1 MANEIKNNNRITSIQ
16 ISLSSPEK
24 VRAWSHGEVTKSETI
39 NYKSFKPEK
48 GGLFDESI
56 FGPVK
61 DYECSCGKY
70 KKIKFRGKVCEK
82 CGVEITESIVRRERV
97 GHIEL
102 AAPIAHIWMTKEL
115 PCPSKISLVLDISY
129 KEVEEVVYFVNYIVL
144 QESSDKWTKNFK
156 FKELIDLSS
165 QKSSKETRAK
175 LRKTLREIYESID
188 ENASKENEIKKKIAK
203 TFYDTLADS
212 NMPFSIEEVFN
223 FISSYTGM
231 RFGIGAE
238 AILELLEKID
248 LNKEYN
254 EIYEALSKNESSND
268 IKTKK
273 LVRRLEA
280 IKWLKDSN
288 NKPEWM
294 ILKNIVV
301 TPPDT
306 RPIIQLEGGKFTTSD
321 TNSFYR
327 KIIIRNE
334 RLKKVIENNA
344 PTIILNNEK
353 RLLQEAVDALFDN
366 SSRKKPLL
374 GKDKRP
380 LKSLS
385 EHLKGKQGL
394 FRQNLLG
401 KRVDYSGRSVIV
413 IGPELKMYQ
422 VGIPV
427 SMILKLFKPF
437 IIHELIKK
445 TDEFGISKDPL
456 VSNIKSAEKL
466 ILSQDNSIWPVVE
479 KTIKQRPVL
488 LNRAPTLHRLGIQAF
503 EPIMIEG
510 KAIRLHPLVTTAFN
524 ADFDGDQMAVHVP
537 LSPESVA
544 EARSIILASW
554 HILGPKDGKP
564 IITPTQDMVLGNYY
578 LTIEK
583 PNSVGEGMLFG
594 SIDELLVAY
603 QLKTVLIHSIIG
615 IPTSV
620 FSQKSFFK
628 QGILITTVG
637 KVLLNRI
644 LPEDMVYINNPDN
657 LEQLDENDIVD
668 FGTDF
673 RSFIKNNKKVYK
685 AFSKKTLSEIVNILY
700 KKYAEI
706 SLEIVPKTMDKIKD
720 LGFEFSTKSA
730 TTISAFDVP
739 EYNDKLKY
747 FEETDKK
754 VEEMK
759 WFFKKGLLTDDERY
773 KKVVSEWA
781 SVTDKV
787 SKDIEKL
794 IQKPEYVNNSIV
806 VMANSGA
813 RGNISNFTQL
823 SGMRGLMSKSYNYD
837 QKYKSR
843 VIKDTIEV
851 PIKNSFIDG
860 LTVSEYFNSSYGARK
875 GMTDIAMKTSKSGYM
890 TRKLVDATQD
900 VIVNSEDCQT
910 KRGTILEEI
919 VDDKTGSII
928 ESLAERLL
936 NRTPI
941 FDIYNPKTNEL
952 IVSKDTLINKKIAN
966 QIVNSNIDKVEVRS
980 VLYCKEENGIC
991 QKCFGTDL
999 TTNKLIE
1006 KYTAIGVIAAQSIGE
1021 PGTQLTMRT
1030 FHTGGVSGGS
1040 NITQGFER
1048 LKQLFDMIP
1057 PKEWETALISE
1068 IDGKVVSIKSNPKN
1082 SNLIN
1087 IVVKNNK
1094 EEISYETSFDSQL
1107 RVEVGQNIS
1116 KGSKITEG
1124 SIDIKQ
1130 LLKVVGIEPVRNYI
1144 INEVQKVYRI
1154 QGIEIADK
1162 YIEVIVRQLTN
1173 KIQIQDAGSSKF
1185 FIGQV
1190 VDINEFRKENENLI
1204 LNPKKTPATA
1214 INLIFGLDEAPSKTG
1229 SFLAAAS
1236 FQDTKKI
1243 LTDACVKGQV
1253 DQLNGL
1259 KENVIF
1265 GNLIPC
1271 GTGKKTKSEILDE
1284 GNKMYKLQY

>member
-1 MANEIKNNNRITSIQ
+1 MKNKNSRITSIQ
-16 ISLSSPEK
+16 IGLASPEK
-24 VRAWSHGEVTKSETI
+24 IREWSKGEVTKSETI
-39 NYKSFKPEK
+39 NYKSLKPEK
-48 GGLFDESI
+48 GGLFDEAI
-56 FGPVK
+56 FGPIK

-70 KKIKFRGKVCEK
+70 KKIKFRGKICEK

-129 KEVEEVVYFVNYIVL
+129 KEVEQVVYFVNYIVL
-144 QESSDKWTKNFK
+144 DAGNSKYPKNFK
-156 FKELIDLSS
+156 EKEVIDLSS
-165 QKSSKETRAK
+165 QKSSKESRSR
-175 LRKTLREIYESID
+175 LRRTLREIYESID
-188 ENASKENEIKKKIAK
+188 PENSIEDKIKYNMAR
-203 TFYDTLADS
+203 TFYNTLEQS

-223 FISSYTGM
+223 FISKYTGM

-248 LNKEYN
+248 LDQEYQTIHDMLRN
-254 EIYEALSKNESSND
+254 QEMTND
-268 IKTKK
+268 AKSRK

-280 IKWLKDSN
+280 IKWLKDSK

-294 ILKNIVV
+294 ILRNIVV

-321 TNSFYR
+321 INSFYR

-334 RLKKVIENNA
+334 RLKRVIQNKA
-344 PTIILNNEK
+344 PSIILNNEK
-353 RLLQEAVDALFDN
+353 RLLQESVDALFDN

-422 VGIPV
+422 VGIPAI
-427 SMILKLFKPF
+427 MILKLFKPF

-445 TDEFGISKDPL
+445 VDDEGNPKDPI

-466 ILSQDNSIWPVVE
+466 ILRQDNTIWPIVE
-479 KTIKQRPVL
+479 KVIKQRPVL

-537 LSPESVA
+537 LSPEAVA

-578 LTIEK
+578 LTMEK
-583 PNSVGEGMLFG
+583 KGEKGEGVLF
-594 SIDELLVAY
+594 SSVNEAKLVY
-603 QLKTVLIHSIIG
+603 QLKKVHLHSIVG

-620 FSQKSFFK
+620 FPKKKFPK
-628 QGILITTVG
+628 EGILITTVG
-637 KVLLNRI
+637 KIIFNDL
-644 LPEDMVYINNPDN
+644 LPEDMPYLNDANNFGILN
-657 LEQLDENDIVD
+657 ENDIVP
-668 FGTDF
+668 FGENYRKVIHD
-673 RSFIKNNKKVYK
+673 KKTYG
-685 AFSKKTLSEIVNILY
+685 AFTKKTLSEIVNMLY
-700 KKYAEI
+700 ENYE
-706 SLEIVPKTMDKIKD
+706 LWVVPKIMDKIKD
-720 LGFEFSTKSA
+720 IGFEYSTKSS
-730 TTISAFDVP
+730 TTVSAFDVP
-739 EYNDKLKY
+739 DYTKKNEY
-747 FEETDKK
+747 FEEADKK
-754 VEEMK
+754 VEK
-759 WFFKKGLLTDDERY
+759 LKKQYQKGLLTDDERY
-773 KKVVSEWA
+773 RSVVREW
-781 SVTDKV
+781 TKITHKV
-787 SKDIEKL
+787 SDDIAEL
-794 IQKPEYVNNSIV
+794 IKKPEYENNSIV
-806 VMANSGA
+806 IMANSGA
-813 RGNISNFTQL
+813 RGNMSNFTQL

-837 QKYKSR
+837 QTSKSK
-843 VIKDTIEV
+843 VIRDTIEV

-860 LTVSEYFNSSYGARK
+860 LTISEYFNSSYGARK
-875 GMTDIAMKTSKSGYM
+875 GMTDTAMKTSKSGYM
-890 TRKLVDATQD
+890 TRKLVDAAQD
-900 VIVNSEDCQT
+900 VIVNYEDCET
-910 KRGTILEEI
+910 KRGIILEAIENT
-919 VDDKTGSII
+919 KNGSII
-928 ESLAERLL
+928 ESLVDRLI
-936 NRTPI
+936 NRTSLEDVI
-941 FDIYNPKTNEL
+941 HPKTKEIIVYKDEL
-952 IVSKDTLINKKIAN
+952 ITKEIAK
-966 QIVNSNIDKVEVRS
+966 QIQNAGIKKVEVRS
-980 VLYCKEENGIC
+980 VLQCKAIHGVC

-999 TTNKLIE
+999 TTNKLVE
-1006 KYTAIGVIAAQSIGE
+1006 KYTAIGVVAAQSIGE

-1040 NITQGFER
+1040 NIVQGFER
-1048 LKQLFDMIP
+1048 LKQLFDIIP
-1057 PKEWETALISE
+1057 PKEWEKAVISE
-1068 IDGKVVSIKSNPKN
+1068 IDGTVKSIEQDGNH
-1082 SNLIN
+1082 LI
-1087 IVVKNNK
+1087 ITVKNK
-1094 EEISYETSFDSQL
+1094 IESIEYKVDFESSL
-1107 RVEVGQNIS
+1107 RVNVGDTVS
-1116 KGSKITEG
+1116 LGSKITEG
-1124 SIDIKQ
+1124 SIDIKE
-1130 LLKVVGIEPVRNYI
+1130 LLKIAGIEAVRNYI
-1144 INEVQKVYRI
+1144 IKEVQKVYRI

-1162 YIEVIVRQLTN
+1162 YIEVIIRQLSN
-1173 KIQIQDAGSSKF
+1173 KVQIQDAGDSNF
-1185 FIGQV
+1185 FIGQI
-1190 VDINEFRKENENLI
+1190 VDINLFRKENESLI
-1204 LNPKKTPATA
+1204 LSKNKRPATA

-1243 LTDACVKGQV
+1243 LTDASVKGQI
-1253 DQLNGL
+1253 DTLKGL

-1271 GTGKKTKSEILDE
+1271 GTGQKDSQEIIE
-1284 GNKMYKLQY
+1284 FGNEMFKHQY